1 MAESVGKTLPVNTG
15 KKNEGH
21 VYAKHTGAHRTKVL
35 ENKAIKDILVKF
47 NSIDSKVLITID

>member
-1 MAESVGKTLPVNTG
+1 MGKTLLVNTG